1 MTGNTLSHSTS
12 PVCGRWFIAP
22 MRRPAPRWRLVC
34 FPYAG
39 AGASIYFSWAKYL
52 SQREIELWNVQYP
65 GRETRLADAPA
76 REFPVLV
83 QQLTGALRPLEAA
96 GVPLAFFGH
105 SLGAVL
111 AHEVACQLFRQDRSL
126 PVGLFLSGRNAPSH
140 RREPPRLH
148 HLPPEELLDAVAEFG
163 NLSEAIRNEPEL
175 VELLIPALRADFALL
190 HDYHQ
195 RWNAKCVVR
204 LPCQLSVFGGDQ
216 DPWTQADGLAHW
228 QQFVCCRFR
237 LRTYAG
243 GHFFINEFRESIWHA
258 IEEDLNEMGG
268 KRAGTGMHKS

>member
-1 MTGNTLSHSTS
+1 MSDSTKRVS
-12 PVCGRWFIAP
+12 GGWFIVP
-22 MRRPAPRWRLVC
+22 VRRPAPRWRLVC

-52 SQREIELWNVQYP
+52 AEREIEVWNVQYP
-65 GRETRLADAPA
+65 GRETRLAEAPA
-76 REFPVLV
+76 REFSAMV
-83 QQLTGALRPLEAA
+83 QQLTDALRPLEAA

-105 SLGAVL
+105 SMGAVL
-111 AHEVACQLFRQDRSL
+111 AHEVACQLFRQHRLL
-126 PVGLFLSGRNAPSH
+126 PVGLFLSGRNAPSL

-148 HLPPEELLDAVAEFG
+148 LLPPEELLDAVAEFG

-175 VELLIPALRADFALL
+175 IELLIPALRADFALL
-190 HDYHQ
+190 YDYHQ
-195 RWNAKCVVR
+195 CWDARRVVR

-228 QQFVCCRFR
+228 QQFVCGQFR

-243 GHFFINEFRESIWHA
+243 GHFFINQFYHKIWLA
-258 IEEDLNEMGG
+258 IEEDLIEMG
-268 KRAGTGMHKS
+268 KRAAT